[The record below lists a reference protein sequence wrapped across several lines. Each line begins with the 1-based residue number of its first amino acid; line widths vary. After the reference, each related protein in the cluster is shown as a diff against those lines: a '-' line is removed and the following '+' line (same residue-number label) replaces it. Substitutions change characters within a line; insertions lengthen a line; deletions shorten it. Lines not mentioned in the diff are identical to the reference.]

1 MERTSRKISYVRK
14 PFARKSFVALSL
26 TLAALA
32 LGIVSLALSV
42 SMEGNGDLNVAA
54 WAVSSF
60 LFAVMALAYG
70 LLSFLEREMNYL
82 LAKIA
87 AGISGCLVL
96 FWICIFIVGVLSA
109 A

>member
-1 MERTSRKISYVRK
+1 MGRTSRKISYVRK

-26 TLAALA
+26 ALAAVVF
-32 LGIVSLALSV
+32 GVISLALSV
-42 SMEGNGDLNVAA
+42 RMQGNGELNVAA
-54 WAVSSF
+54 WGVSSI
-60 LFAVMALAYG
+60 LFAVMALVYG

-96 FWICIFIVGVLSA
+96 FWICIIVVGVLSA